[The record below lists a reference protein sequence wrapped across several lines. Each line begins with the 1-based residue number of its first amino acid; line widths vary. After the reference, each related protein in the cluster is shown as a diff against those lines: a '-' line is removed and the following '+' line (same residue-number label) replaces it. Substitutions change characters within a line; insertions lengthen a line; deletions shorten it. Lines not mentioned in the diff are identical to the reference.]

1 MQDAAQAQL
10 TDWMIELVLKS
21 RIHIGAEGDG
31 CKSGRATELCPR
43 LTPLCRGY
51 RTLSANKRGWLRKE
65 GNQHMTFEERWL
77 GIGTKNFLQ

>member
-21 RIHIGAEGDG
+21 CIHIGAEGDG

-43 LTPLCRGY
+43 LTPPCRGY
-51 RTLSANKRGWLRKE
+51 RALSANKQSWLRKE

-77 GIGTKNFLQ
+77 GAGCRRT